1 VVGRASLL
9 LIALLALATMLLAI
23 HRPSLASIAAAVAA
37 PVYVV
42 VPFVGAYVAQ
52 RRPSNPVGWIFLASG
67 VALGV
72 FAFSASYAYAVF
84 TEGDTGLPAA
94 PAFGWLASWT
104 WVYTVPLIGSF
115 GVLLFPDGHVSGRRR
130 RRLAWLSGLMLA
142 SLTLGRAFA
151 PQYSDWAK
159 ANPLAAPWGLASLA
173 SGLQD
178 VGLPLLSPVTTLTAV
193 SLAVRARRASA
204 ELRPTMR
211 LATATAFLVGLSYLG
226 CIVWSE
232 AGGNTIWLAAFQ
244 AVPVVALAVV
254 TTIGIVRHGL
264 FDLRVALNRTLVYG
278 SLTLLVLGLYIG
290 LSAVLGLLVG
300 GVASDLLA
308 GAGVALAAL
317 PLRDRLQRSVNR
329 MLYGDR
335 DDPYSAISRLSEQ
348 LDAVAE
354 TRDALPAVART
365 VSESLRLPY
374 VAIELG
380 GEVAASSGMRSDG
393 ELQELP
399 LTFQG
404 ERLGRLLCETRAAG
418 VRFGT
423 ADRRLLRELARH
435 VAVAGREVLL
445 RRDLMRSREQ
455 IVRFR
460 EEERRRIRRE
470 LHDGVGP
477 NLAGIALGIDR
488 ARRTVR
494 SDPDAAERTLLDLR
508 RATHESVAEIRRLAH
523 DLRPPAL
530 DQLGLVGALREQAQR
545 MGGYLEAP
553 PPLPD
558 LPAATEVAAYRIV
571 LEALTNA
578 SRHAQAAN
586 CRVRLSLNGGLRVE
600 VEDDGVGLPDHY
612 AAGVGITS
620 MRERAAELGGK
631 LDVERGSPSGTT
643 VRATLPIEL

>member
-1 VVGRASLL
+1 VKITRVGRSPRVVGRASLL

-178 VGLPLLSPVTTLTAV
+178 VGLPLLFPVTTLTAV

-488 ARRTVR
+488 AGRCEAIRTPRSARCSTCAARHTSPSPRSGVLRTTCARPRSTNSGWSVR
-494 SDPDAAERTLLDLR
+494 SGSRRSEWVATSKLRRRSRTCRRRPRSPPTASSSRRSPTR
-508 RATHESVAEIRRLAH
+508 RATH
-523 DLRPPAL
+523 RPPT
-530 DQLGLVGALREQAQR
+530 
-545 MGGYLEAP
+545 
-553 PPLPD
+553 
-558 LPAATEVAAYRIV
+558 AAS
-571 LEALTNA
+571 A
-578 SRHAQAAN
+578 SRSTVACAW
-586 CRVRLSLNGGLRVE
+586 RSR
-600 VEDDGVGLPDHY
+600 
-612 AAGVGITS
+612 
-620 MRERAAELGGK
+620 
-631 LDVERGSPSGTT
+631 TT
-643 VRATLPIEL
+643 ASACPTTTRQV